1 MIPAMPRD
9 TTTKHQ
15 GVFARHKKDCRLETG
30 GECYKCQ
37 PSCRGKVWD
46 SAREARERFVT
57 AASEGKA
64 LNKRARRYTRMLPD
78 DIARARDQLTT
89 YLTASKDKDQVMYR

>member
-30 GECYKCQ
+30 GERCNCQ

-46 SAREARERFVT
+46 SADEARERFVT
-57 AASEGKA
+57 AAIEGKP
-64 LNKRARRYTRMLPD
+64 LNKRAHRYTRMLPD
-78 DIARARDQLTT
+78 DVARARDQLTT
-89 YLTASKDKDQVMYR
+89 YLTASKERIR